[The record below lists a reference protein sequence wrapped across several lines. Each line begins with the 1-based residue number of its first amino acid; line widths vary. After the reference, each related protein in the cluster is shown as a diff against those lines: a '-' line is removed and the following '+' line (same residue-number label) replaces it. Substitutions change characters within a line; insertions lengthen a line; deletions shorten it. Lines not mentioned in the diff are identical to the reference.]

1 MHLKIAAPGGVW
13 YEWEIV
19 KITIPTEGGEITI
32 LPWHQPLTSVVKA
45 GIISFVPEW
54 ELGEWDFV
62 VVEGRV
68 QVAVSKGLL
77 LVDGEQ
83 VVITTSAA
91 TTSPEHSAEVLQQMQ
106 SDMTA
111 ELEKI
116 TDEGNAEDIVKALE
130 NMAKVE
136 ADLRLVKLKNIG

>member
-1 MHLKIAAPGGVW
+1 MHLKITAPGGVW
-13 YEWEIV
+13 YEWEITKV
-19 KITIPTEGGEITI
+19 TIPTESGEITI

-45 GIISFVPEW
+45 GVISFVPEW
-54 ELGEWDFV
+54 DLGEWDFV
-62 VVEGRV
+62 VVEGKV

-91 TTSPEHSAEVLQQMQ
+91 TTSPEHSEEVLQQMK
-106 SDMTA
+106 SDMSA

-116 TDEGNAEDIVKALE
+116 RDDGNAEDLEKAMD

-136 ADLRLVKLKNIG
+136 ADLRLVKLKNFW